1 MLSQARTLLGRGTT
15 ACCGRATCAAWS
27 KNFQPSS
34 FSPSSPFS
42 SLLAPHGRRLLQPS
56 SLSPSPQPFLQQQ
69 QQQPARGFASQK
81 HKKMLKLSKG
91 YRGRANS
98 AYSVALQRVQK
109 AMQYAYRD
117 RRTRK
122 REYRKEW
129 ILRINAATRQ
139 HGMVYSKFINGMQD
153 ANIELNRKVLA
164 DLAVTEPLSFKAVVD
179 VVKSAAPPKAR

>member
-69 QQQPARGFASQK
+69 QQPARGFASQK

-129 ILRINAATRQ
+129 IIRINAATRQ